1 MVGFGEG
8 NEKQP
13 RYIDSES
20 DIFFLYKFQIN
31 SGINGS
37 SIRKR
42 TEEKKKDKHDSCGK
56 LPYFRVFEPVSNTN
70 GHVQGYSLNFKLV
83 EILSEKSPNRQQNL
97 QNHILFLQTG
107 TVKCTENAF
116 AEVRFFLKI

>member
-1 MVGFGEG
+1 
-8 NEKQP
+8 
-13 RYIDSES
+13 
-20 DIFFLYKFQIN
+20 
-31 SGINGS
+31 
-37 SIRKR
+37 
-42 TEEKKKDKHDSCGK
+42 
-56 LPYFRVFEPVSNTN
+56 VFEPVSTTN

-97 QNHILFLQTG
+97 QNHILFLQTV